1 MLKVLKTVV
10 VVDLGQ
16 LELSNLKYMKN
27 ILKEFLFALFFSVIL
42 SIIYGTQ
49 TIQGV
54 KSVIIALALITLC
67 MPLFF
72 IKIKHY
78 IKLPTLLLS
87 KIIAQG
93 SGFFLVARFFDISND
108 KYDYIML
115 IMFFITSAF
124 LIESCN
130 NSIKNIQK

>member
-42 SIIYGTQ
+42 SIIYVTQ

-93 SGFFLVARFFDISND
+93 SGFFLIGRFFDISND

-130 NSIKNIQK
+130 DSIKNIQE

>member
-1 MLKVLKTVV
+1 
-10 VVDLGQ
+10 
-16 LELSNLKYMKN
+16 MKN
-27 ILKEFLFALFFSVIL
+27 LLKEFLFALFFSVIL
-42 SIIYGTQ
+42 SITYGTQ
-49 TIQGV
+49 TIQSV
-54 KSVIIALALITLC
+54 KSIIIALALITLC

-130 NSIKNIQK
+130 NSINNTQE